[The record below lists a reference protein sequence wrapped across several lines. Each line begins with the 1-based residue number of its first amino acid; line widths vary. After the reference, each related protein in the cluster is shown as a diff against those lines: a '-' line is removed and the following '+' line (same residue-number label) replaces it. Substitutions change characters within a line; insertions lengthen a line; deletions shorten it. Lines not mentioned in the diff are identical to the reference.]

1 MSKNNC
7 TLGLLTLSL
16 LLTTGCAVT
25 RVTGSDSK
33 WRQVAYGNIGIIGE
47 DHEVTLL
54 AGSEVSKLSI
64 MGEDIHVCVEEG
76 AVVDKIEIV
85 GEGNVVECPD
95 GMPIEYSE
103 IGEDNRIRHHSK
115 KKK

>member
-1 MSKNNC
+1 MNTTAHK
-7 TLGLLTLSL
+7 LSL
-16 LLTTGCAVT
+16 MAIAMLLLTGCAVT

-33 WRQVAYGNIGIIGE
+33 WRQVGYGNIGIIGE

-64 MGEDIHVCVEEG
+64 MGEDIHVYVEDG

-103 IGEDNRIRHHSK
+103 IGEDNRIRHRSK
-115 KKK
+115 K